1 MRRHLVFTLVLTLTL
16 LGGTAAQA
24 APILISVPGTAD
36 PWLAGMPDG
45 STASS
50 GDVAP
55 GQSPI
60 EVLGLVFAPGD
71 LLWFTAAGSTDH
83 CTGGGCGLAPAEG
96 DAFESPTSH
105 GSGAQNGIGNVSA
118 PIDSLIGLFLGPDQP
133 SLTPAPGAVLDFSTA
148 GLRNFGTLAPELK
161 QPFFI
166 GDGLMNDLVTVQTFQ
181 VPVGASRLFLGTMD
195 GFGWYNNVGSLRV
208 SAEVAGTSTVPEPA
222 SLMLFGTG
230 LVGLRAWRK
239 RRG

>member
-1 MRRHLVFTLVLTLTL
+1 MRRHLVFALALTLTL
-16 LGGTAAQA
+16 LGGTAVQA
-24 APILISVPGTAD
+24 APILITVPGTAD
-36 PWLAGMPDG
+36 PWLAGMPNG

-60 EVLGLVFAPGD
+60 EVLGLVFSAGD
-71 LLWFTAAGSTDH
+71 LLWFSATGLTDH

-96 DAFESPTSH
+96 DAFESSTGHSA
-105 GSGAQNGIGNVSA
+105 GAQNGIGNVIA
-118 PIDSLIGLFLGPDQP
+118 PIDSLIVLFLGPDQP
-133 SLTPAPGAVLDFSTA
+133 SLTPAPGAVFDFSTA
-148 GLRNFGTLAPELK
+148 GSRNFAALAPGLK

-195 GFGWYNNVGSLRV
+195 GMGWYNNVGSLAV
-208 SAEVAGTSTVPEPA
+208 SIDTTGAPIPEPG
-222 SLMLFGTG
+222 SMFLLGTG
-230 LVGLRAWRK
+230 LLGLSRAWKK